1 VYELCGKRAIA
12 EAPAV
17 SDYPPMIAT
26 KGPTGGRATIAGIL
40 YQMLRSLSV
49 GCDAVVT
56 HLRSSAAG
64 AEAILTL
71 EPPAGDLRRESSV
84 TVIEQIKMRRG
95 VTPWSAGE
103 IAEEVFPD
111 LMKAVPD
118 AGPQQQQLYRFT
130 TDRAEGIDELRVY
143 AAAMRGSSVENPAA
157 LDDADKCFRY
167 GRVGHTAMGMFR
179 RLANRAKA
187 ITADG
192 ERRLWAILRLF
203 EIELVG
209 ESDLVKGVD
218 RLLRILADDQ
228 DQVEFHRGKLLSDL
242 FGLAESGSSLRMSD
256 LLRRNG
262 LDPDRL
268 LHVARLPEILARQVR
283 NDAAVLQYRGE
294 EEARVVA
301 LRTVS
306 PVSLF
311 GGESGQGK
319 TWALCRAALS
329 DAAEGRLAV
338 LLSARGSLAELEAEI
353 VKRVWL
359 PSYALAVP
367 LTTVAK
373 RLRPPLPGPD
383 LYWLTVYLDDLHDRE
398 LARALVGA
406 GWGDLGIR
414 LVLSAQPQIERLLQ
428 EIWQV
433 TVYSVPDFSLPELR
447 TFLERAG
454 RDPSRIPDDVLD
466 WLARP
471 ILAATFVRVP
481 ETRSWSDPNEYRLIE
496 AYWSFATLRYRDQP
510 VHKSDS
516 EALKALTST
525 LLDILPAYPFPTR
538 LRMKHL
544 NDEAVRRLVL
554 VGLVREDDTGLAFA
568 HDRLLNWALAQAI
581 VDRIVDETVD
591 PLALEALLRR
601 GQDLRTSQGDPL
613 GNRLGYLLLDIVW
626 GLAQASRPGFL
637 AEFLL
642 QHAREITKRT
652 GEESFLGHNLA
663 TIGAS
668 IVPAIRRITES
679 PLDGTNEWIW
689 PGYLARALR
698 RIGRGDPDAVRSEI
712 LPMLNAPG
720 DAQRR
725 FAVNVL
731 RTVPAPA
738 SLDRLLEIHLE
749 HARILDLKDTNGDFA
764 SHYADHQMSFGALV
778 TAAKVRPQWIAERA
792 DAAEDRKV
800 LEQLLWLLLNID
812 YRDALPLW
820 HHFKA
825 KFFTHLDAASRAAL
839 RAIRDFL
846 DFDEIDRLETPL
858 ADPDGT
864 SIAMQVDG
872 LARLA
877 PARAAER
884 IAKIDLDDLWG
895 TSSWWLDG
903 LVHRL
908 GPNIAAALR
917 PRERVKYD
925 PFNVSRQLLE
935 PRIELLDTGTLDI
948 FLDEFEA
955 RLGDPVEE
963 GKDPLELQWRSL
975 RFFAM
980 LCTSEQIACVHRR
993 RGTALETRLAA
1004 SACAR
1009 AGRTSRVKDRLGDD
1023 TRTML
1028 AMMAGAG
1035 FDQLAVAELR
1045 RENRPGSE
1053 DGLLTALWS
1062 DAPEVA
1068 AALEQY
1074 PSPDEDDRYPQ
1085 VLLHNALA
1093 AHRADRRL
1101 GTQLEAGA
1109 PIFNQAVEIRRS
1121 RGAMGDAE
1129 TETYLAHLRTGTLD
1143 QAKQA
1148 VRMAAFAGRKDLLA
1162 AIVDAILER
1171 ESEPLLDEAVGVFR
1185 FNQIYDPRLLPLL
1198 AKRLATDERG
1208 AFTAGYLAMHGDA
1221 AARQTILE
1229 WLAGLP
1235 DGELGHGEFM
1245 VVDELLDHPDCADA
1259 ALAFLQRRMSGRR
1272 RERYAGMLIRLA
1284 ESGDV
1289 EAREAVHSLA
1299 FRSPDQ
1305 WSDHPIHAIRFLGE
1319 TAPNEAYAAAERLFI
1334 RHQDAAAAHA
1344 MLELDSAFALPTLL
1358 AAYADARTE
1367 LRWWLARLMR
1377 WGAPHGEYR
1386 AILSAKASSERQE
1399 ERVQAAEL
1407 AGWLPHDEALPF
1419 LESLAEDPVRDV
1431 ELAALAALRRRNME
1445 ASAASLMTQLAG
1457 VPRPLAWVR
1466 LNAIIRLVDPH
1477 ILGRRADPLWLR
1489 PVLDALPAEFGKEAK
1504 SGIETAKK
1512 KVREEAKKRDKDR
1525 LFY

>member
-1 VYELCGKRAIA
+1 
-12 EAPAV
+12 
-17 SDYPPMIAT
+17 MIAI
-26 KGPTGGRATIAGIL
+26 KGPTGGRATITGIL
-40 YQMLRSLSV
+40 YQMLRSLGV

-71 EPPAGDLRRESSV
+71 EPPAGDLRRDDFV
-84 TVIEQIKMRRG
+84 TVIEQIKIRRG
-95 VTPWSAGE
+95 VKPWSAGE

-118 AGPQQQQLYRFT
+118 AGGPQQLYRFT

-143 AAAMRGSSVENPAA
+143 AAAMRGNPLEDPAA
-157 LDDADKCFRY
+157 LDDLDKCFRY
-167 GRVGHTAMGMFR
+167 GRAAHTAFGMFE
-179 RLANRAKA
+179 RLAYRAKA
-187 ITADG
+187 GTAHSQL
-192 ERRLWAILRLF
+192 RLWAVLRSF

-209 ESDLVKGVD
+209 EADLIKEID
-218 RLLRILADDQ
+218 RLLGILADDQ
-228 DQVEFHRGKLLSDL
+228 DQVEVHRGKLLSDL
-242 FGLAESGSSLRMSD
+242 FDLAASGSSLRMSD

-268 LHVARLPEILARQVR
+268 LHIARLPEILGRQARA
-283 NDAAVLQYRGE
+283 DAAALQYRGD
-294 EEARVVA
+294 EEARAVA

-306 PVSLF
+306 PVSLL

-329 DAAEGRLAV
+329 EAAEGRLAV
-338 LLSARGSLAELEAEI
+338 LLPARGSLAELEAQI

-373 RLRPPLPGPD
+373 RLRPPASAPD
-383 LYWLTVYLDDLHDRE
+383 RYWLTVYLDDLHDRE

-406 GWGDLGIR
+406 GWSDMGIR
-414 LVLSAQPQIERLLQ
+414 LVLSAQPQTERLLQ

-433 TVYSVPDFSLPELR
+433 TVYAVSDFSLPELR
-447 TFLERAG
+447 AFLERAK

-466 WLARP
+466 WLAKP

-481 ETRSWSDPNEYRLIE
+481 ETSSWSDPNEYRLME
-496 AYWSFATLRYRDQP
+496 AYWSFATLQYRDQP
-510 VHKSDS
+510 VHKSDG
-516 EALKALTST
+516 EGLKALTAT
-525 LLDILPAYPFPTR
+525 LLDTSPSYPFPTR

-544 NDEAVRRLVL
+544 DDAAVRRLVL

-568 HDRLLNWALAQAI
+568 HDRLLNWALARAI
-581 VDRIVDETVD
+581 ADRVVDESLD
-591 PLALEALLRR
+591 PVALETLVRR
-601 GQDLRTSQGDPL
+601 GQDLRTAQGDPL
-613 GNRLGYLLLDIVW
+613 GNRLGSLLLDLVW
-626 GLAQASRPGFL
+626 DLAQANRPDFL

-642 QHAREITKRT
+642 QHAREMTKRT
-652 GEESFLGHNLA
+652 GEESVLGRNLA

-668 IVPAIRRITES
+668 IAPAIRRIAET
-679 PLDGTNEWIW
+679 PLDGSNEWIW

-698 RIGRGDPDAVRSEI
+698 RIGRGEPDAVRAEI
-712 LPMLNAPG
+712 LPMLDRAG

-749 HARILDLKDTNGDFA
+749 HARILDLKDDNGDF
-764 SHYADHQMSFGALV
+764 SSRYADHQMSFAAMV

-792 DAAEDRKV
+792 EAAGDPKV
-800 LEQLLWLLLNID
+800 LEQLLWLMVNID
-812 YRDALPLW
+812 HRDALPLW
-820 HHFKA
+820 RRFKP
-825 KFFTHLDAASRAAL
+825 KFFMHLGAASRAAL

-846 DFDEIDRLETPL
+846 DFEELDRLDTPI
-858 ADPDGT
+858 ADPEGT

-884 IAKIDLDDLWG
+884 IAKMDLEDLWG

-908 GPNIAAALR
+908 GPDVTAALR
-917 PRERVKYD
+917 PRGRVKYD
-925 PFNVSRQLLE
+925 PFNLSRQLLE

-963 GKDPLELQWRSL
+963 GKDPLELHWRSL

-980 LCTSEQIACVHRR
+980 LCTSDQIACVYRR

-1004 SACAR
+1004 LACAR
-1009 AGRTSRVKDRLGDD
+1009 AGRTSRVKDTLGDD

-1028 AMMAGAG
+1028 AMMSGAG
-1035 FDQLAVAELR
+1035 FDQLALAELR

-1053 DGLLTALWS
+1053 DGLVTALWS

-1085 VLLHNALA
+1085 ILLHHALA
-1093 AHRADRRL
+1093 AHRADARL
-1101 GTQLEAGA
+1101 GALLEGGA
-1109 PIFNQAVEIRRS
+1109 PILNHAVEIRRS
-1121 RGAMGDAE
+1121 RGPMDDAE
-1129 TETYLAHLRTGTLD
+1129 TETYLAHLGTGTLD

-1148 VRMAAFAGRKDLLA
+1148 VRMAAFAGRKELLA
-1162 AIVDAILER
+1162 AIVDAILDR

-1185 FNQIYDPRLLPLL
+1185 YNQLYDPRLLPLL

-1221 AARQTILE
+1221 AARQTVLD

-1235 DGELGHGEFM
+1235 DGELEHREFM

-1259 ALAFLQRRMSGRR
+1259 ALAFLQRRLSGRR
-1272 RERYAGMLIRLA
+1272 RERYAGMLVRLA
-1284 ESGDV
+1284 ESGDAD
-1289 EAREAVHSLA
+1289 AREAVHSLA

-1305 WSDHPIHAIRFLGE
+1305 WGDHPIHAIRFLGKA
-1319 TAPNEAYAAAERLFI
+1319 APDEAYVAAERLFI

-1344 MLELDSAFALPTLL
+1344 MLELDGALATPILL

-1367 LRWWLARLMR
+1367 LRWWLARLLR
-1377 WGAPHGEYR
+1377 WGAPHAEYR
-1386 AILSAKASSERQE
+1386 AILSAKASSDRQE

-1407 AGWLPHDEALPF
+1407 AGWLPHGETLPF
-1419 LESLAEDPVRDV
+1419 LEGLAEDPVREV
-1431 ELAALAALRRRNME
+1431 ELAALAALRRCNME

-1466 LNAIIRLVDPH
+1466 LKAIIRLVDPH
-1477 ILGRRADPLWLR
+1477 ILGRRDDPLWLR
-1489 PVLDALPAEFGKEAK
+1489 PVLDALPAEFGKEAE
-1504 SGIETAKK
+1504 SRIETAKK
-1512 KVREEAKKRDKDR
+1512 KVRDEAKKRDKDR
-1525 LFY
+1525 LFD